1 MNVNV
6 TGAYI
11 YFEIP
16 IFGGIAVTQTDLSLL
31 VGTILLSLAAYF
43 LGRDLKKR
51 PGGAQVLVEKAV
63 TTLRNLV
70 SDTMGPHNVGWT
82 PYIGTVFLSSICGSL
97 IGMLGI
103 FRSATADLSVPLTW
117 AVMTSVIIWYNSIK
131 RNGFLGWLK
140 GFTEP
145 VVVMTPMNLISEVAQ
160 PVSMAF
166 RHFGNVAGGG
176 VITSI
181 LYTALGLASAA
192 LLNLVSSTIVIP
204 IVVLALGVLLFVL
217 GRKQKKTVRWVFGIV
232 FFVIGVLGLL
242 QYTSILSGV
251 PILQFGIPAV
261 LSVYFDLFSGF
272 VQAFVFSLLSMV
284 YLPVPAR
291 LLRKRLRLNAF
302 GNSQISNTQI
312 NFRRNFIMEH
322 AILKAACAI
331 GAGLCMGIGAIGPA
345 LGEGNAVGKAL
356 EGMARQ
362 PESAST
368 LRTNMI
374 LGCAITET
382 TGIYSLLIS
391 FLILFAVN

>member
-31 VGTILLSLAAYF
+31 VVTILLSLAAYF

-63 TTLRNLV
+63 ATLRNLV

-181 LYTALGLASAA
+181 LYTALAGLSATILNLIAGSGWAVGVIALALVMHAWSENSRRKQAASA
-192 LLNLVSSTIVIP
+192 
-204 IVVLALGVLLFVL
+204 
-217 GRKQKKTVRWVFGIV
+217 
-232 FFVIGVLGLL
+232 
-242 QYTSILSGV
+242 
-251 PILQFGIPAV
+251 
-261 LSVYFDLFSGF
+261 
-272 VQAFVFSLLSMV
+272 
-284 YLPVPAR
+284 
-291 LLRKRLRLNAF
+291 LR
-302 GNSQISNTQI
+302 
-312 NFRRNFIMEH
+312 
-322 AILKAACAI
+322 
-331 GAGLCMGIGAIGPA
+331 AG
-345 LGEGNAVGKAL
+345 GKA
-356 EGMARQ
+356 
-362 PESAST
+362 
-368 LRTNMI
+368 
-374 LGCAITET
+374 
-382 TGIYSLLIS
+382 
-391 FLILFAVN
+391 

>member
-31 VGTILLSLAAYF
+31 VVTILLSLAAYF
-43 LGRDLKKR
+43 GQGPEKA

-145 VVVMTPMNLISEVAQ
+145 VVVMTPMNLTPRWAQ

-176 VITSI
+176 VITSHP
-181 LYTALGLASAA
+181 LYGPGAGLHGASE
-192 LLNLVSSTIVIP
+192 S
-204 IVVLALGVLLFVL
+204 GVLHHCGPHRGAGS
-217 GRKQKKTVRWVFGIV
+217 GRSALCAWQKAEENRPVGIRHR
-232 FFVIGVLGLL
+232 FLRHRRSRAAAIHQHSFRCAD
-242 QYTSILSGV
+242 
-251 PILQFGIPAV
+251 PAV
-261 LSVYFDLFSGF
+261 RHSRRAFGLFRPVLRLCPGLC
-272 VQAFVFSLLSMV
+272 V
-284 YLPVPAR
+284 LPFEHGLHRRVPAR
-291 LLRKRLRLNAF
+291 LPKKQA
-302 GNSQISNTQI
+302 Q
-312 NFRRNFIMEH
+312 
-322 AILKAACAI
+322 A
-331 GAGLCMGIGAIGPA
+331 
-345 LGEGNAVGKAL
+345 
-356 EGMARQ
+356 
-362 PESAST
+362 
-368 LRTNMI
+368 
-374 LGCAITET
+374 
-382 TGIYSLLIS
+382 
-391 FLILFAVN
+391 

>member
-31 VGTILLSLAAYF
+31 VVTILLSLAAYF

-166 RHFGNVAGGG
+166 RHFGNVVGGS
-176 VITSI
+176 VITSM
-181 LYTALGLASAA
+181 LYMALAGVSTMVLNLIAGNGLAVCIAVLAVGLAVLILAIVRKKKFIWKLLGAVMTILGTFA
-192 LLNLVSSTIVIP
+192 LLQQQELLV
-204 IVVLALGVLLFVL
+204 
-217 GRKQKKTVRWVFGIV
+217 
-232 FFVIGVLGLL
+232 
-242 QYTSILSGV
+242 GV
-251 PILQFGIPAV
+251 PILDVGIPAI
-261 LSVYFDLFSGF
+261 LSLYFDLFSGF
-272 VQAFVFSLLSMV
+272 IQAFVFCLLSMV
-284 YLPVPAR
+284 Y
-291 LLRKRLRLNAF
+291 
-302 GNSQISNTQI
+302 ISS
-312 NFRRNFIMEH
+312 
-322 AILKAACAI
+322 ACPPPQEA
-331 GAGLCMGIGAIGPA
+331 
-345 LGEGNAVGKAL
+345 EV
-356 EGMARQ
+356 
-362 PESAST
+362 
-368 LRTNMI
+368 
-374 LGCAITET
+374 
-382 TGIYSLLIS
+382 
-391 FLILFAVN
+391 